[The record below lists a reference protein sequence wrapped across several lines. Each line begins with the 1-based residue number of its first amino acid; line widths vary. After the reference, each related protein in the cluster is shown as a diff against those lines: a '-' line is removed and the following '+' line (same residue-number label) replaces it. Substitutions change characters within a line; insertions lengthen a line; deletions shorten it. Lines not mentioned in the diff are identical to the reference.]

1 MRALAI
7 VALLGV
13 LGAAVPALGGEP
25 AATAPTEQA
34 DALFRA
40 AAAAFDRQ
48 DYGAAA
54 AGFDAAYQVA
64 PHPVTRFNAA
74 KAWDLAGD
82 RARAANGWAEVA
94 DAAELDPPSRATARQ
109 RLVELDR
116 ALGRLRIAGPGS
128 ARARVSGFASG
139 ALPWEVRLE
148 PGRHT
153 VEIEQAGQRHERSV
167 EIVAGEQVSLETSA
181 MTPAPPE
188 PVPDAE
194 RPGPVAAESGAP
206 PTLWVGV
213 GSFVLAGAGI
223 AVGAGLGAAALSSR
237 DDYEASSRF
246 DLDARDR
253 AARERDASTGV
264 FIAAGV
270 CAAVGLVL
278 VVVSQLDSAPG
289 VTSAMV
295 FP

>member
-1 MRALAI
+1 MRSFAI
-7 VALLGV
+7 VALM
-13 LGAAVPALGGEP
+13 GALCATTPARGGEP
-25 AATAPTEQA
+25 HAEPPTQEA

-40 AAAAFDRQ
+40 AAAAFDRH

-82 RARAANGWAEVA
+82 RARAANRWADVV
-94 DAAELDPPSRATARQ
+94 DAAELDAPSRATARR
-109 RLVELDR
+109 RLAELDR
-116 ALGRLRIAGPGS
+116 QLGRLGITGP
-128 ARARVSGFASG
+128 AATRARVSGFASG

-148 PGRHT
+148 PGRHS
-153 VEIEQAGQRHERSV
+153 VEIEQAGERIERSV
-167 EIVAGEQVSLETSA
+167 EVAAGEQVTLDSRD
-181 MTPAPPE
+181 MTRAPAE
-188 PVPDAE
+188 PKPDAAP
-194 RPGPVAAESGAP
+194 PGPVAIEPSASPA
-206 PTLWVGV
+206 LWVGV

-246 DLDARDR
+246 DLGARDR
-253 AARERDASTGV
+253 ASRERDASTGV
-264 FIAAGV
+264 FITAGV

-278 VVVSQLDSAPG
+278 VVVSQLDSAPDL
-289 VTSAMV
+289 TTAMV